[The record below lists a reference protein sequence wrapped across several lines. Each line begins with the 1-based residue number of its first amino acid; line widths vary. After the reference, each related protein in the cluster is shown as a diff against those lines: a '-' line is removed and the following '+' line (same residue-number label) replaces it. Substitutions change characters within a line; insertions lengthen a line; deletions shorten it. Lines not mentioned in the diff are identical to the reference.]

1 MISCSCSLPFDRLRF
16 AKPELSTERCLFL
29 SLFLNTN
36 NHFSPFPGLRKAQ
49 SVKILSKYSQ
59 NTMPKDKHTS
69 AARWPFGGKMAT
81 DASARLLGGFPGV
94 TRRGHV
100 RCHVRAWR
108 NGRRIGH
115 ENMPQRVFGAGFLHS
130 RFPHYLGAW
139 NIRSTFGKNLE
150 EKRQTGCSFS
160 FASFTLLGKIQSVTI
175 DNSNLLTTGLYTYKS
190 MKSVISMS
198 NRWIING

>member
-16 AKPELSTERCLFL
+16 AKTELSTERCLFL
-29 SLFLNTN
+29 SLFLNTT

-69 AARWPFGGKMAT
+69 PARWTFGGKRAT

-100 RCHVRAWR
+100 RCQVRAWR
-108 NGRRIGH
+108 NGTKICP
-115 ENMPQRVFGAGFLHS
+115 NAFFALVFSVRA
-130 RFPHYLGAW
+130 FPTISEPGTGY
-139 NIRSTFGKNLE
+139 IRSIFGKNLE
-150 EKRQTGCSFS
+150 EKRQTECSFS
-160 FASFTLLGKIQSVTI
+160 FVSLGC
-175 DNSNLLTTGLYTYKS
+175 
-190 MKSVISMS
+190 
-198 NRWIING
+198 